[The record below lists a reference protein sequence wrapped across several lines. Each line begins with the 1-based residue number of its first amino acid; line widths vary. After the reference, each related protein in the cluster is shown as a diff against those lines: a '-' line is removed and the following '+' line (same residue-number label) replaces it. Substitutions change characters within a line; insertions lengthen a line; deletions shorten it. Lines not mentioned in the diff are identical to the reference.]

1 MQSDEGDPQWFFKR
15 LPSASGT
22 LEPAAS
28 PPTHVGLGE
37 ATSTLAP
44 DVNMAGADKV
54 AIMAEV
60 EASVQQDPGTEHP
73 EVAEEGLSQ
82 SLAQPASTSVPS
94 SQAEVPR
101 TEPSE
106 VIPPP
111 QPTAQGW
118 AGAGWTEEM
127 EDALKGSSVKEEH
140 RALIGTA
147 LQGYRSAGAGL
158 HEVFKNL
165 IAGFEVRFLRVQ
177 FVY

>member
-1 MQSDEGDPQWFFKR
+1 MHDR
-15 LPSASGT
+15 
-22 LEPAAS
+22 
-28 PPTHVGLGE
+28 LGE
-37 ATSTLAP
+37 ATSTLVP
-44 DVNMAGADKV
+44 DANVTGADEV

-60 EASVQQDPGTEHP
+60 DTSAKQYPGTERP
-73 EVAEEGLSQ
+73 EVIEEGLGQ
-82 SLAQPASTSVPS
+82 SSAQPMSTSAPPL
-94 SQAEVPR
+94 QAEAARVDA
-101 TEPSE
+101 SE

-111 QPTAQGW
+111 QPTTQGR

-165 IAGFEVRFLRVQ
+165 IAGFEVHFLRVSICL
-177 FVY
+177 FKLFAL